1 MEGGKHEKKYVE
13 FVFSLVNTS
22 CVYIIICKSSPL
34 YSLPPPPSSPRL
46 IEVAKWR
53 SLVRRRKKT
62 LGLVFILN
70 WFVGIWLM
78 FFFSFCFVF
87 FFLLGG
93 GWINI
98 EYQFNSSWI
107 WLIGWRWRRF
117 FRFDCSFFMGDSSV
131 VVQCL
136 LNVLHLW
143 LQFRPSAMN
152 WFVQQK

>member
-34 YSLPPPPSSPRL
+34 YSLPPPPSDWSSKMEEPREKKEKDTRPRFYSQL
-46 IEVAKWR
+46 IRWD
-53 SLVRRRKKT
+53 L
-62 LGLVFILN
+62 ID
-70 WFVGIWLM
+70 I
-78 FFFSFCFVF
+78 FFSFCFVF
-87 FFLLGG
+87 FLLLGG

>member
-34 YSLPPPPSSPRL
+34 YSLPPPPPPPPPRL

-70 WFVGIWLM
+70 
-78 FFFSFCFVF
+78 
-87 FFLLGG
+87 
-93 GWINI
+93 
-98 EYQFNSSWI
+98 
-107 WLIGWRWRRF
+107 
-117 FRFDCSFFMGDSSV
+117 
-131 VVQCL
+131 
-136 LNVLHLW
+136 
-143 LQFRPSAMN
+143 
-152 WFVQQK
+152 